1 MSSLPPTSTSAQLA
15 AILQKALRQT
25 GVIPPS
31 KEKLEEQIDV
41 ARKVAKKRPDYNRHP
56 APLPQVHAVEA
67 RRDARGEALGPEL
80 PIDERRGLA
89 LDRTSKPPKQAS
101 KRAPKSAKSERWR
114 AAVQMRAPR
123 LRLHDWSQ
131 RISKRAR
138 QIGASPV
145 EAARAVAELPRV
157 FALRVRRAALGISYV
172 RGQWV
177 ASRSWASPYARRTVA
192 YAWAVFRASFKTKR
206 RGFAHVAL
214 GVTQGMLAAL
224 VRNPQ
229 TLRPYSR
236 AGMAATKCGANNEQC
251 GPLVALE
258 RAGAWYAEQ
267 PPAEMCS
274 VELVGPSGH
283 PVQHYWIS
291 ERSASAMWSEVEQDI
306 AAVEPAE
313 RRARPF
319 NATAAWMHDGLT
331 LEPPLGA

>member
-31 KEKLEEQIDV
+31 QETLEEQIDV
-41 ARKVAKKRPDYNRHP
+41 ARKVAKKRPEYNRQP
-56 APLPQVHAVEA
+56 PPLPQVHAVEA
-67 RRDARGEALGPEL
+67 RRDARGEPLGPEL

-89 LDRTSKPPKQAS
+89 LDRTSKPPRQA
-101 KRAPKSAKSERWR
+101 KRAPRSAKSERWR

-177 ASRSWASPYARRTVA
+177 ASRSWSSPYARRTVA

-224 VRNPQ
+224 VNDD
-229 TLRPYSR
+229 L
-236 AGMAATKCGANNEQC
+236 
-251 GPLVALE
+251 LE
-258 RAGAWYAEQ
+258 RPEEGYA
-267 PPAEMCS
+267 
-274 VELVGPSGH
+274 VLD
-283 PVQHYWIS
+283 
-291 ERSASAMWSEVEQDI
+291 RS
-306 AAVEPAE
+306 
-313 RRARPF
+313 RP
-319 NATAAWMHDGLT
+319 L
-331 LEPPLGA
+331 LGG